1 MSGLA
6 LSTSDLL
13 RILCGAWF
21 IPHLVGKVRNFQKA
35 TGTFE
40 AAGLK
45 PGKVFIV
52 LTIALEVLAAAGMVC
67 DVFPRLAT
75 ACALVVLLGAAYA
88 VVRVNGLRWRWQLMG
103 PEFPIFRALAC
114 IVSAF

>member
-1 MSGLA
+1 MSVLA

-13 RILCGAWF
+13 RILCGIWF
-21 IPHLVGKVRNFQKA
+21 IPHLVGKIRNFQKA

-40 AAGLK
+40 TAGLK

-52 LTIALEVLAAAGMVC
+52 LTLALEALAAAGMVFN
-67 DVFPRLAT
+67 VFPKPAT

-88 VVRVNGLRWRWQLMG
+88 VIRLNGFRWRWQLMG
-103 PEFPIFRALAC
+103 PEFPIFWALAC
-114 IVSAF
+114 ILSAF